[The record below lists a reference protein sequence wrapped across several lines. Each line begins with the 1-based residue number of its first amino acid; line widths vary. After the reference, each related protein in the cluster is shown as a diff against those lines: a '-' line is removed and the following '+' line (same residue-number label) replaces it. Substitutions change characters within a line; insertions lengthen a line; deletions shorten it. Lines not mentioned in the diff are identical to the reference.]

1 MNAVLAH
8 TLVWTGVL
16 IAAVLLLRRPVARH
30 FGPQVAYAL
39 WALPLARLLLPPI
52 TLPAWMRPPA
62 ALPDPAA
69 APIPDDAEL
78 VWQGAAALPPTAAE
92 LPQPAGF
99 DLIAFLSD
107 LPLIE
112 GLLLLWLGGAAVF
125 LCRRFAAYFEL
136 RDELLSGAREL
147 GRIRTRLRTIRLVET
162 PATAAPWRWVCS
174 IR

>member
-69 APIPDDAEL
+69 APIPGDAAL
-78 VWQGAAALPPTAAE
+78 VWQGASALPPTAAE

-112 GLLLLWLGGAAVF
+112 GLLLLWLSGAAVF

-162 PATAAPWRWVCS
+162 STR
-174 IR
+174 